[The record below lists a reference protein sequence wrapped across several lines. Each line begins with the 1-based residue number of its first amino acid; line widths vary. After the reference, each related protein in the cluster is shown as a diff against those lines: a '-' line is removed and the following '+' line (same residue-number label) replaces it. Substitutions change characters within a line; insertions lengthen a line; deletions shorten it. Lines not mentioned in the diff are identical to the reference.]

1 MSANETRLE
10 RDSLGEIA
18 VPGEAYYGAQTMRAV
33 INFPVSHLKPWRAFI
48 WSMAAIKASAAKVNC
63 DLGLLDPNIARVI
76 EQAGGEIMNGDW
88 NDQFLVDPFQAGA

>member
-33 INFPVSHLKPWRAFI
+33 INFPVSHLALACFYLVTWLPSRHQL
-48 WSMAAIKASAAKVNC
+48 AKVNC
-63 DLGLLDPNIARVI
+63 DLGLRS
-76 EQAGGEIMNGDW
+76 QYRQGD
-88 NDQFLVDPFQAGA
+88 